1 MEEVV
6 TNVDENLEVDT
17 QGGSTD
23 NTNEKETIASA
34 DTKEL
39 LGDDTTNKAN
49 DGEEKVE
56 PKDSTKA
63 DATKGDEKLIRE
75 NTDENK
81 DERLTELEKREKE
94 LSQKEKDFAKKELE
108 VKLNEFFKSEGMGEN
123 ITKSFMELDID
134 GDKAL
139 DLAKE
144 LSEGFKKALEEKLS
158 EKMQGSS
165 PNSSSG
171 NVGKNDKSSADIFA
185 RALRG

>member
-17 QGGSTD
+17 QGDSTS
-23 NTNEKETIASA
+23 NTETIVST

-63 DATKGDEKLIRE
+63 DTTKGDEKLIKE
-75 NTDENK
+75 NTDESK
-81 DERLTELEKREKE
+81 DERLSELEKQ

-108 VKLNEFFKSEGMGEN
+108 VKLNNFFKSEGMGEN
-123 ITKSFMELDID
+123 ITKSFMEIDID

-144 LSEGFKKALEEKLS
+144 LLKGFRRNAKGEATRKQSQQQFRKCRE
-158 EKMQGSS
+158 
-165 PNSSSG
+165 
-171 NVGKNDKSSADIFA
+171 
-185 RALRG
+185 R

>member
-1 MEEVV
+1 MMEEVV

-17 QGGSTD
+17 QGGSNSNIEAT
-23 NTNEKETIASA
+23 ASA

-49 DGEEKVE
+49 VSEEKVE
-56 PKDSTKA
+56 PKESTKE
-63 DATKGDEKLIRE
+63 DTTKSDEKLTKE
-75 NTDENK
+75 NTDESK
-81 DERLTELEKREKE
+81 DERLSELEKREKE

-108 VKLNEFFKSEGMGEN
+108 IKLNDFFKSEGMGEN

-134 GDKAL
+134 GDKVL

-158 EKMQGSS
+158 EKMQGKMIKA
-165 PNSSSG
+165 
-171 NVGKNDKSSADIFA
+171 VQIYQLFDVEKM
-185 RALRG
+185 

>member
-17 QGGSTD
+17 QGDSNSNIEATV
-23 NTNEKETIASA
+23 SA

-63 DATKGDEKLIRE
+63 DTTKGDEKLIKE
-75 NTDENK
+75 NTDESK
-81 DERLTELEKREKE
+81 DERLSELEKREKE

-108 VKLNEFFKSEGMGEN
+108 VKLNEFFKSEGMGEK
-123 ITKSFMELDID
+123 ITKSFMELDVD